1 MYTSEEQISPPS
13 LVLKLWNCEVLHK
26 CIPKIVD
33 LKRIALHKESK
44 LEELCSQTILA
55 GRNHDVNQA

>member
-1 MYTSEEQISPPS
+1 MYTSEEQISLPN

-26 CIPKIVD
+26 CISKIVD

-44 LEELCSQTILA
+44 LEELCSQTML
-55 GRNHDVNQA
+55 DV